1 MVAETNLGASF
12 ETPRQLENLDGSSSE
27 RPNLD
32 LEKPKEVAEPK
43 METATQSAPAPV
55 INTVKLVTPYEERR
69 RNIEMTLAKN
79 LEEIYLSMPP
89 DKRAEFKMVGEET
102 SEKINQ
108 LLEKTKVN
116 LGKIVTL
123 IRKWLSLLPGVNKL
137 FLEQEAKI
145 RADEIMKFKR
155 EE

>member
-79 LEEIYLSMPP
+79 LVEIYLQPFLPM
-89 DKRAEFKMVGEET
+89 
-102 SEKINQ
+102 
-108 LLEKTKVN
+108 KVY
-116 LGKIVTL
+116 
-123 IRKWLSLLPGVNKL
+123 
-137 FLEQEAKI
+137 
-145 RADEIMKFKR
+145 
-155 EE
+155 

>member
-43 METATQSAPAPV
+43 MEAPVQPAPV
-55 INTVKLVTPYEERR
+55 SVVKTVQLITPYEERR

-79 LEEIYLSMPP
+79 LEEIYLSMPL
-89 DKRAEFKMVGEET
+89 DKRAEFKRVGEET

-123 IRKWLSLLPGVNKL
+123 IRKWLAMLPGVNKL